1 MLNTPHIAVV
11 DDEAQIREAVGEY
24 LEMHG
29 FEVSL
34 ADGGQALR
42 AIVAGDKPI
51 DLVILDLNMPGEDG
65 LSIARYLREHS
76 TIGIIIL
83 TAAGQ
88 TLDRIIGLEI
98 GADDYVGKPFDL
110 RELLARV
117 KSVLRRVAAASPA
130 AASLAPG
137 NGSGEDEIKV
147 GRLTLNAAAHKLFDE
162 NGEEIQLTSM
172 EYDLLHVLAGNANRV
187 LNRDQLLDLSHSQN
201 SDPFDRS
208 IDVRI
213 SRLRRKIE
221 TDPSKPQ
228 ILKTIR
234 GAGYMFVP
242 DADG

>member
-1 MLNTPHIAVV
+1 MSDMPHIAVV

-24 LEMHG
+24 LELHG

-34 ADGGQALR
+34 ADGGEALR
-42 AIVAGDKPI
+42 AIMAAGKPL

-65 LSIARYLREHS
+65 LTIARYLREHS
-76 TIGIIIL
+76 NVGIVIL

-98 GADDYVGKPFDL
+98 GADDYMGKPFDL
-110 RELLARV
+110 RELLARI
-117 KSVLRRVAAASPA
+117 KSVLRRAASDSP
-130 AASLAPG
+130 APG
-137 NGSGEDEIKV
+137 NETGADEMKV
-147 GRLTLNAAAHKLFDE
+147 GRLILNTASHKLFDE

-172 EYDLLHVLAGNANRV
+172 EYDLLLTFAGNANRV

-201 SDPFDRS
+201 NDPFDRS

-213 SRLRRKIE
+213 ARLRRKIE
-221 TDPSKPQ
+221 KDPSKPQ

-242 DADG
+242 DAEG

>member
-1 MLNTPHIAVV
+1 MSNSPHIAVV

-24 LEMHG
+24 LELHG

-34 ADGGQALR
+34 ADSGQALR
-42 AIVAGDKPI
+42 AIVAGDKPV
-51 DLVILDLNMPGEDG
+51 DLVILDINMPGEDG
-65 LSIARYLREHS
+65 LSIARYLREHLS
-76 TIGIIIL
+76 IGIIIL
-83 TAAGQ
+83 TGAGQ

-98 GADDYVGKPFDL
+98 GADDYMGKPFDL

-117 KSVLRRVAAASPA
+117 KSVLRRVAAAS
-130 AASLAPG
+130 SAPG
-137 NGSGEDEIKV
+137 GGAGEDEIKV
-147 GRLTLNAAAHKLFDE
+147 GRLTLNAAARKLFDE
-162 NGEEIQLTSM
+162 NGEEVQLTSM
-172 EYDLLHVLAGNANRV
+172 EYDLLYAFAGNANHV

-221 TDPSKPQ
+221 TDPSKPR

-242 DADG
+242 NADK

>member
-1 MLNTPHIAVV
+1 MSVPPHIAVV
-11 DDEAQIREAVGEY
+11 DDEALIREAVGEY
-24 LEMHG
+24 LELHG
-29 FEVSL
+29 FSVSL
-34 ADGGQALR
+34 ADGGEALR
-42 AIVAGDKPI
+42 AIMAGDKPV

-65 LSIARYLREHS
+65 LSIARYLREHFN
-76 TIGIIIL
+76 IGIVIL

-98 GADDYVGKPFDL
+98 GADDYMGKPFDL

-117 KSVLRRVAAASPA
+117 KSVLRRVAATSPA
-130 AASLAPG
+130 PS
-137 NGSGEDEIKV
+137 NGVGEEEMKV

-162 NGEEIQLTSM
+162 NGEEVQLTSM
-172 EYDLLHVLAGNANRV
+172 EYDLLHAFAGNANRV

-242 DADG
+242 NADG

>member
-1 MLNTPHIAVV
+1 MSDTPHIAVV

-24 LEMHG
+24 LELHG

-34 ADGGQALR
+34 ADGGEALR
-42 AIVAGDKPI
+42 AIMAAGKPL

-65 LSIARYLREHS
+65 LTIARYLREHS
-76 TIGIIIL
+76 NVGIVIL

-98 GADDYVGKPFDL
+98 GADDYMGKPFDL
-110 RELLARV
+110 RELLARI
-117 KSVLRRVAAASPA
+117 KSVLRRVATDSP
-130 AASLAPG
+130 APG
-137 NGSGEDEIKV
+137 NEAGEDEVKI
-147 GRLTLNAAAHKLFDE
+147 GRLILNTASHKLFDE
-162 NGEEIQLTSM
+162 DGEEIQLTSM
-172 EYDLLHVLAGNANRV
+172 EYDLLQVFAGNANRV
-187 LNRDQLLDLSHSQN
+187 LNRDELLDLSHSQN

-213 SRLRRKIE
+213 ARLRRKIE
-221 TDPSKPQ
+221 KDPSKPQ

-242 DADG
+242 AAEG

>member
-1 MLNTPHIAVV
+1 MSDTPHIAVV

-24 LEMHG
+24 LELHG

-34 ADGGQALR
+34 ADGGEALR
-42 AIVAGDKPI
+42 AIMAAGKPL

-65 LSIARYLREHS
+65 LTIARYLREHS
-76 TIGIIIL
+76 NVGIVIL

-98 GADDYVGKPFDL
+98 GADDYMGKPFDL
-110 RELLARV
+110 RELLARI
-117 KSVLRRVAAASPA
+117 KSVLRRVATDSP
-130 AASLAPG
+130 APG
-137 NGSGEDEIKV
+137 NEAGENEVKI
-147 GRLTLNAAAHKLFDE
+147 GRLILNTASHKLFDE
-162 NGEEIQLTSM
+162 DGEEIQLTSM
-172 EYDLLHVLAGNANRV
+172 EYDLLQVFAGNANRV
-187 LNRDQLLDLSHSQN
+187 LNRDELLDLSHSQN

-213 SRLRRKIE
+213 ARLRRKIE
-221 TDPSKPQ
+221 KDPSKPQ

-242 DADG
+242 AAEG

>member
-1 MLNTPHIAVV
+1 MSDTPHIAVV

-24 LEMHG
+24 LELHG

-34 ADGGQALR
+34 ADGGEALR
-42 AIVAGDKPI
+42 AIMAAGKPL

-65 LSIARYLREHS
+65 LTIARYLREHS
-76 TIGIIIL
+76 NVGIVIL

-98 GADDYVGKPFDL
+98 GADDYMGKPFDL
-110 RELLARV
+110 RELLARI
-117 KSVLRRVAAASPA
+117 KSVLRRVATDSP
-130 AASLAPG
+130 APG
-137 NGSGEDEIKV
+137 NEAGEDEVKI
-147 GRLTLNAAAHKLFDE
+147 GRLILNTASHKLFDE

-172 EYDLLHVLAGNANRV
+172 EYDLLQAFAGNANRV
-187 LNRDQLLDLSHSQN
+187 LNRDELLDLSHSQN

-213 SRLRRKIE
+213 ARLRRKIE
-221 TDPSKPQ
+221 KDPSKPQ

-242 DADG
+242 DAEG